1 MCEINSRF
9 ISIEV
14 SAPSTKS
21 AQFNFFYFQDKK
33 PNMSSGKKSEGASGF
48 DGKEEEERHNIA
60 SSSRTSED
68 NLLSADEGLPS
79 LKKTPEENILK
90 ILQKDKSN
98 EKSNKSNVSK
108 KSDASKKSDKS
119 KKGSN

>member
-1 MCEINSRF
+1 
-9 ISIEV
+9 
-14 SAPSTKS
+14 
-21 AQFNFFYFQDKK
+21 
-33 PNMSSGKKSEGASGF
+33 MSSGKKSEGASGF

-90 ILQKDKSN
+90 ILPKDKSN